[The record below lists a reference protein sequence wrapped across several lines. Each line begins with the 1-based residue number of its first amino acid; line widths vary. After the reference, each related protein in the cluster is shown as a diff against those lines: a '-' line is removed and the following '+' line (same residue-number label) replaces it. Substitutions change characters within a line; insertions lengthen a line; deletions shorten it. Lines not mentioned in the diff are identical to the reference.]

1 MLKSNEIAEFI
12 ILFIADAPIGS
23 HHRIFVLHCFHM
35 RNDVASISAQLFR
48 QRNKSKFPQS
58 HQRPVQFE
66 LETSDRRAEATHHHF
81 HGASEQS
88 GCAQG
93 MSRISNRSRELSI
106 GKVVNA
112 CLS

>member
-23 HHRIFVLHCFHM
+23 HHRIFVLHCVHM